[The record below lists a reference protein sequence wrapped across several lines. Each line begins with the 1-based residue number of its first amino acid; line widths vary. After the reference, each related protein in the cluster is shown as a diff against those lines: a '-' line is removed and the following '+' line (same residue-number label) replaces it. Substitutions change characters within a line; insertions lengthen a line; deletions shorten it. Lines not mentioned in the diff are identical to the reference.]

1 MWKNGMDI
9 AWCPGCGNFAL
20 LDAVNHLLETSEIPR
35 NHFLYVSGIG
45 QAAKLPHYLKGVSVL
60 NGLHG
65 RALPVAQAAKIA
77 NGDLTVV
84 VHSGDGCNYGEG
96 GNHLLAAMRRNVDI
110 TLIVHDNQIYGLTKG
125 QASPTT
131 SMGTTTVAQ
140 TLGVMLEPF
149 SPLATAVALD
159 CSFVARTFVGDPEH
173 MATTMRAAI
182 RHHGFALVDVLQ
194 QCVTFNKI
202 NTFGWYKE
210 RVQKLPDDYD
220 PTDRQAAFAKALEWG
235 DHIPIGVLYVHE
247 RPSYGDLH
255 PALHN
260 KPALWQNWTTD
271 MAPYGALLDELA

>member
-1 MWKNGMDI
+1 MI
-9 AWCPGCGNFAL
+9 
-20 LDAVNHLLETSEIPR
+20 
-35 NHFLYVSGIG
+35 
-45 QAAKLPHYLKGVSVL
+45 
-60 NGLHG
+60 
-65 RALPVAQAAKIA
+65 
-77 NGDLTVV
+77 
-84 VHSGDGCNYGEG
+84 
-96 GNHLLAAMRRNVDI
+96 RNVYI
-110 TLIVHDNQIYGLTKG
+110 TLIVHDNHVYGLTKG

-131 SMGTTTVAQ
+131 SMVTTTVAQ

-194 QCVTFNKI
+194 QCVTFNKV
-202 NTFGWYKE
+202 NTFGWYKQ

-247 RPSYGDLH
+247 RPAYGDLH
-255 PALHN
+255 PALHA
-260 KPALWQNWTTD
+260 KAALWQDWTTD
-271 MAPYGALLDELA
+271 MAPYGALLDEMA

>member
-20 LDAVNHLLETSEIPR
+20 LDAVNHMLETSDIPR
-35 NHFLYVSGIG
+35 DHFLYVSGIG

-65 RALPVAQAAKIA
+65 RSLPAAQAAKIA
-77 NGDLTVV
+77 NNDLTVI
-84 VHSGDGCNYGEG
+84 VHSGDGCMYGEG

-110 TLIVHDNQIYGLTKG
+110 TVIVHDNQVYGLTKG

-131 SMGTTTVAQ
+131 AMGTTTVAQ
-140 TLGVMLEPF
+140 TLGVMMEPF
-149 SPLATAVALD
+149 SPLATAVAMD
-159 CSFVARTFVGDPEH
+159 CSFVARTFVGDPVH
-173 MATTMRAAI
+173 MASTLRAAV

-194 QCVTFNKI
+194 QCVTFNKV

-210 RVQKLPDDYD
+210 RVQNLPDNYN
-220 PTDRQAAFAKALEWG
+220 PNDRPAAFTKSLEWG

-247 RPSYGDLH
+247 RPTYNDLH
-255 PALHN
+255 PALRE
-260 KPALWQNWTTD
+260 KLPLWQQWT
-271 MAPYGALLDELA
+271 ANLSPYGALLDEMT

>member
-1 MWKNGMDI
+1 
-9 AWCPGCGNFAL
+9 
-20 LDAVNHLLETSEIPR
+20 
-35 NHFLYVSGIG
+35 
-45 QAAKLPHYLKGVSVL
+45 
-60 NGLHG
+60 
-65 RALPVAQAAKIA
+65 VAQAAKIA

-131 SMGTTTVAQ
+131 STGTTTVAQ

-182 RHHGFALVDVLQ
+182 RHHGFSLVDVLQ
-194 QCVTFNKI
+194 QCVTFNKV
-202 NTFGWYKE
+202 NTFDWYKE
-210 RVQKLPDDYD
+210 RVQKLPEDYD
-220 PTDRQAAFAKALEWG
+220 PMDRQAAFAKALEWG

-247 RPSYGDLH
+247 RPTYGDLH
-255 PALHN
+255 PALHD
-260 KPALWQNWTTD
+260 KPALWQSWSTD
-271 MAPYGALLDELA
+271 MAPYEALLDEMA